1 MRKKPISRR
10 AFVAGAAA
18 LAGAGAVLSTVPA
31 FCAAEAPIL
40 HAAEDPATVAGTAAS
55 LMPVVG
61 FHMDRPYLDPTG
73 LAQPYTA
80 PTGTRS
86 GQPLAELDDEAFLSR
101 FPEVPLTPVVRWP
114 A

>member
-18 LAGAGAVLSTVPA
+18 CAGAGAILSTVPA
-31 FCAAEAPIL
+31 VCAAAAPISR
-40 HAAEDPATVAGTAAS
+40 AAGAPATVAGTAAS

-73 LAQPYTA
+73 LAQPYTVPA
-80 PTGTRS
+80 GTRS
-86 GQPLAELDDEAFLSR
+86 GQPLAELDDAAFLSR
-101 FPEVPLTPVVRWP
+101 FPEVPLTPVARWP